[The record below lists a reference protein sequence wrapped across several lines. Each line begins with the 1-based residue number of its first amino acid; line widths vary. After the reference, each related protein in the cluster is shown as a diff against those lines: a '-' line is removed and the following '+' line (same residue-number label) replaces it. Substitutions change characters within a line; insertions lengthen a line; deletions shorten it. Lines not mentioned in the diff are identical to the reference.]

1 MKSFIQIAVVLL
13 VAILVYTVHA
23 QDELAGQ

>member
-1 MKSFIQIAVVLL
+1 MKSFIQLAVVLL
-13 VAILVYTVHA
+13 VVILVYTVHA